1 MIVKLK
7 LDENLAERHRIRLG
21 SANHDVT
28 TVVQQG
34 FRGVSDVDLFDHCKN
49 EQRAVVTL
57 DMDFSNVLTFP
68 PKGTAGVIVLRGRD
82 GLLRT
87 IDRLIESLTRA
98 LETNDPTDTLWI
110 VEPNRLRIHLDEEE

>member
-1 MIVKLK
+1 VIVKLK
-7 LDENLAERHRIRLG
+7 LDENLAERHRIRLE
-21 SANHDVT
+21 SANRDVT

-34 FRGVSDVDLFDHCKN
+34 FRGVSDVDLFELCKN

-57 DMDFSNVLTFP
+57 DMDFSNVLAFP

-87 IDRLIESLTRA
+87 IDQLIESLIRA
-98 LETNDPTDTLWI
+98 LETNDPTGTLWI
-110 VEPNRLRIHLDEEE
+110 VEPSRLRIHLDEEE

>member
-7 LDENLAERHRIRLG
+7 LDENLAERHRIRLE

-34 FRGVSDVDLFDHCKN
+34 FRGVSDVDLFELCKN

-68 PKGTAGVIVLRGRD
+68 PKETAGVIVLRGRD

>member
-1 MIVKLK
+1 VIVKLK
-7 LDENLAERHRIRLG
+7 LDENLAERHRIRLE

-34 FRGVSDVDLFDHCKN
+34 FRGVSDVDLFELCKN

-57 DMDFSNVLTFP
+57 DMDFSNVLAFP
-68 PKGTAGVIVLRGRD
+68 PEGTAGVIVLRGRN

-87 IDRLIESLTRA
+87 IDRLIESLTQA
-98 LETNDPTDTLWI
+98 LETNDPTNTLWI